1 MTDKVQ
7 VEIKAPVATITL
19 NKPERLNAL
28 DFEMWEGIGEACRAV
43 DAAPDVRVAV
53 LMGAG
58 GCFCAGLDVK
68 AGSTLNQ
75 LGLDASPGKALPVIR
90 EHLSR
95 LQDCFTAVE
104 ALRMPVIAAI
114 QRACMGAGVE
124 LAVCCDIRVA
134 AEGTV
139 FSIPE
144 VQLGIVPDMGGTQR
158 LPRTI
163 GIGYAKELIYSAR
176 RIDAAEALRIGLVNH
191 VYPAGELQARVAE
204 LAAEIAANAPLA
216 VQAAKQSIDGT
227 YWRDRQAWLDWEAA
241 QAAGPLLSE
250 DRKEGMKAA
259 AERTRANFQGK

>member
-75 LGLDASPGKALPVIR
+75 LGLDASPGKALPVIA
-90 EHLSR
+90 
-95 LQDCFTAVE
+95 T
-104 ALRMPVIAAI
+104 I

-216 VQAAKQSIDGT
+216 VQAAKQSINGT